1 MALQDLDRT
10 NNNNNSSNNSNKT
23 NSQTSHSNSQ
33 QQPQQKPKP
42 KKKQV
47 ENNHSSLIAKVQN
60 HAAIQNIKAGYKAGA
75 ENETIDQ
82 YYEAKTKGALDK
94 IAMGELQHAQ
104 LISEV
109 LSSLPSA
116 KVSVE
121 DVVGIFSAIDVMFAD
136 AENIEKINPTDYL
149 PQWSLTPGDDND

>member
-1 MALQDLDRT
+1 MELQDLT
-10 NNNNNSSNNSNKT
+10 NANSRSNSNNSNGGNGKT
-23 NSQTSHSNSQ
+23 SPSNSQ
-33 QQPQQKPKP
+33 QHHQQKPKP

-47 ENNHSSLIAKVQN
+47 ANNHSSLIAKVQN
-60 HAAIQNIKAGYKAGA
+60 HAAIENIKAGYKAGA
-75 ENETIDQ
+75 ENEAIDQ

-116 KVSVE
+116 KVNVE
-121 DVVGIFSAIDVMFAD
+121 DVVGNFSAIDVMFAD
-136 AENIEKINPTDYL
+136 SENIEKINPTDYL
-149 PQWSLTPGDDND
+149 PQWSLTPGDHND